1 MLYIFFKRN
10 YWIKNFHYSIKN
22 LTRIKKPLPY
32 IFQETAELL
41 YFLEHV
47 YSSQ

>member
-1 MLYIFFKRN
+1 MGFIKRN
-10 YWIKNFHYSIKN
+10 YLIKNFHDTIKN
-22 LTRIKKPLPY
+22 LIRIKKTLLY